1 LIKVQAAGS
10 IANDEVEAH
19 ALREYFPAL
28 PPLLS
33 LKPLIGHTL
42 GAAGAAEIAL
52 LLALL
57 EHKQWSRNAVE
68 VDEALGVELAPEA
81 PRIAK
86 HVLACILGF
95 GGSHT
100 CVALE
105 DTTT

>member
-19 ALREYFPAL
+19 ALCDFFSSVPS
-28 PPLLS
+28 LLS
-33 LKPLIGHTL
+33 LKPMIGHTL

-57 EHKQWSRNAVE
+57 EHQQWPRIATE
-68 VDEALGVELAPEA
+68 VDAQLGVELATKA
-81 PRIAK
+81 PQQSK
-86 HVLACILGF
+86 HVLACVLGF
-95 GGSHT
+95 GGSHA

-105 DTTT
+105 DTTA